1 MTEIDRIGA
10 SLVSVVELEASDP
23 DLRACVALN
32 LHCNRLTSLVGL
44 PSPLLTALTDLNLS
58 SNEFTSCDLPEL
70 AFLPSLRSLDLS
82 ANRLT
87 SLAALPF
94 LPGVETLSVAY
105 NLLTNV
111 DGVEENTPNLVVLD
125 ARGNNIGE
133 RYDLFALPALLQL
146 SELYLG
152 GSQPNPIYTHPAE
165 IVHVFDTCS
174 GLLTVDG
181 RTVDD
186 WRAAL
191 KGHED
196 VAATEVQVKSSSGA
210 HMSESNNPWGTTTSS
225 PRTHEGAKVDFL
237 TPRFDRI
244 AGWFK
249 QRMHG
254 PPGIP
259 SAVSTAV
266 DDASSAPALSS
277 GMVEEAKG
285 VDADVPGSTTWA
297 GLGEPPTVVPP
308 TPPPPLPVHKP
319 QPQQQLPSVPPSS
332 EEDAPEKAEEGGAD
346 ADADDIAPQALRP
359 LLLQALA
366 RAARLRSAFTL
377 LKVTIHAPTD
387 RPLIYPCPGF
397 TRCLLFL
404 LCAFSR
410 LLLLSHVPQAF
421 EAWRTRALLQRQRD
435 ALAAAAHDD
444 AHDLHAALV
453 KIAHEKLDAE
463 EAAAGVVTRLQ
474 ACQEELAAAHAAQ
487 AAWAAERAERD
498 RAHAE
503 ALAQQ
508 GAALAATHRSE
519 VEQLRAAVAAA
530 EGRETMVREQGR
542 HERAAH
548 AKKVLRHR
556 HDPVTVHALQSH
568 HITSRANC
576 NCCCTCGV
584 LRSWRHDSCRYCSW
598 RAS

>member
-10 SLVSVVELEASDP
+10 SLVSVAELEASDP
-23 DLRACVALN
+23 ELRACVALN

-165 IVHVFDTCS
+165 ILHVFDTCS

-196 VAATEVQVKSSSGA
+196 VAATEVQMKSSSGA
-210 HMSESNNPWGTTTSS
+210 HTRESNNPWGTSSSSSSS

-254 PPGIP
+254 P
-259 SAVSTAV
+259 AVSTAF
-266 DDASSAPALSS
+266 DDAPPAPAAAAAVSS
-277 GMVEEAKG
+277 GMAEEAKG
-285 VDADVPGSTTWA
+285 VDAEVPGSTTWA
-297 GLGEPPTVVPP
+297 RLGEPPTVVPP

-319 QPQQQLPSVPPSS
+319 QPQLQLPTVPPSREDDTPERADDS
-332 EEDAPEKAEEGGAD
+332 DVDEDADGM
-346 ADADDIAPQALRP
+346 APQALRA

-387 RPLIYPCPGF
+387 RPLI
-397 TRCLLFL
+397 LLVRALHAFFFSFSVPSHDF
-404 LCAFSR
+404 FSR
-410 LLLLSHVPQAF
+410 TSP
-421 EAWRTRALLQRQRD
+421 
-435 ALAAAAHDD
+435 
-444 AHDLHAALV
+444 
-453 KIAHEKLDAE
+453 
-463 EAAAGVVTRLQ
+463 
-474 ACQEELAAAHAAQ
+474 
-487 AAWAAERAERD
+487 
-498 RAHAE
+498 
-503 ALAQQ
+503 
-508 GAALAATHRSE
+508 
-519 VEQLRAAVAAA
+519 
-530 EGRETMVREQGR
+530 R
-542 HERAAH
+542 H
-548 AKKVLRHR
+548 
-556 HDPVTVHALQSH
+556 
-568 HITSRANC
+568 SRRGGPAP
-576 NCCCTCGV
+576 
-584 LRSWRHDSCRYCSW
+584 CS
-598 RAS
+598 SGSMTP